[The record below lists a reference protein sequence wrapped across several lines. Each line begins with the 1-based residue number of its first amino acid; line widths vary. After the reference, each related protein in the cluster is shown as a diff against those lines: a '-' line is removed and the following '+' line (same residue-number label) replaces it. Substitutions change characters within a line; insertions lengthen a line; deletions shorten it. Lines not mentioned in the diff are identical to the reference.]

1 MKKILITLCL
11 LIICVA
17 ALTVAGCT
25 DSDVPAISEEDA
37 YATANDTVIVEYTAT
52 LADGT
57 VVFNYSVGKEPL
69 TFTLGTGTVI
79 PGFNDAVVG
88 MKIDE
93 TKIVTIPFD
102 QAYGA
107 HNPGLVMEM
116 PNGQLPEGMVQEVGQ
131 TVYMVDG
138 NGNPTL
144 AVVSEIRN
152 DSVVLDLNHP
162 LVGEDLTFTI
172 TLLGKQLPQA

>member
-11 LIICVA
+11 LIICVG

-25 DSDVPAISEEDA
+25 DSDVPEISEADA
-37 YATANDTVIVEYTAT
+37 YATANDTVIVEYTGT

-57 VVFNYSVGKEPL
+57 VFDSSVGKEPL
-69 TFTLGTGTVI
+69 TFTLGAGEVI
-79 PGFNDAVVG
+79 SGFNDAVVG

-93 TKIVTIPFD
+93 TKTVTIPFD

-116 PNGQLPEGMVQEVGQ
+116 QNEQLPEGMIQEVDQ

-162 LVGEDLTFTI
+162 LVGENLTFTI

>member
-11 LIICVA
+11 LIICA
-17 ALTVAGCT
+17 GALVVAGCT
-25 DSDVPAISEEDA
+25 DNDVPEISEEDA
-37 YATANDTVIVEYTAT
+37 YAGANDTVIVEYTGV

-57 VVFNYSVGKEPL
+57 VFDSSVGKEPL
-69 TFTLGTGTVI
+69 TFTLGAGEVI

-93 TKIVTIPFD
+93 TKTVTIPFD

-107 HNPGLVMEM
+107 RNPALVMEM
-116 PNGQLPEGMVQEVGQ
+116 QNEQLPEGMIQEVGQ

-138 NGNPTL
+138 NGNPVL
-144 AVVSEIRN
+144 ATVSEIRA
-152 DSVVLDLNHP
+152 DSVVLDLNNP
-162 LVGEDLTFTI
+162 LAGENLTFTI
-172 TLLGKQLPQA
+172 TLLGKQIQQT